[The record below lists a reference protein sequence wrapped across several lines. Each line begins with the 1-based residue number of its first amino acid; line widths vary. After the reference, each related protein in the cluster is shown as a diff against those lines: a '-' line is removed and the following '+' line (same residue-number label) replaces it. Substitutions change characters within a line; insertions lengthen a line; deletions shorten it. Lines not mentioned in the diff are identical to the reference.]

1 MGFFNNLFLKNSHK
15 SPEELNPS
23 APIFNSAKIKDIES
37 VVANKYSV
45 IDADTNLMS
54 TDPATA
60 QFNTLWYTPL
70 ITDKFQRIQAYR
82 RMAMYPEVD
91 WCISEI
97 ADDFIHEDQQGN
109 VITLTI
115 TPNDEE
121 VINSTRQRVLHEE
134 FDKFVGLFKL
144 KDDGYNLCKR
154 FVVEGE
160 VAFEN
165 IIDPDNPLKGI
176 IGVKFLPCDFYE
188 NLLDPVHGRIVGIYF
203 NKPALKG
210 ALERLSTQGYT
221 AASNVF
227 DGMVG
232 GVYSIYSNDNQ
243 IPMLWPQLT
252 YISSGNNSP
261 DGKIVY
267 PLIDQAKQPYHQLAL
282 LHDAAVIL
290 RVTRAPERLVFN
302 ISTGGV
308 SDKIAKNQIRE
319 FVQAVNAKRVLNDK
333 NKMTTTYNPITMLE
347 SFYFWK
353 SEANDG
359 ASVESVGSTANYSE
373 MDDIKYFLKRLF
385 KMFKVPFSRY
395 DTPENTIEKNDSI
408 TYEEYSFSRMILRIQ
423 RRFANAIKRSF
434 ITHLKL
440 RGLWDQ
446 YSLKENRLEIEM
458 VRPVLYDLYQSQ
470 KLFNI
475 QVENYQAVAELEEM
489 SKELAMKKYL
499 GLTDEEISENNTA
512 LLKERMFTS
521 LMDYYAD
528 KITSEGP
535 EDLASIP
542 PPIKWKGYSEEVGEG
557 EQSEGEAS
565 DEGEEMPGEEED
577 ENAPTLGD
585 ETPPALV

>member
-1 MGFFNNLFLKNSHK
+1 MGFFNNLFFRNTTRQSMA
-15 SPEELNPS
+15 ELNPS
-23 APIFNSAKIKDIES
+23 APVFDSAKIRDIES
-37 VVANKYSV
+37 IVASKYSV
-45 IDADTNLMS
+45 IDADTNNFE
-54 TDPATA
+54 TDTATA

-109 VITLTI
+109 VINLNLALSEEGPLTS
-115 TPNDEE
+115 E
-121 VINSTRQRVLHEE
+121 RKKVLTEE
-134 FDKFVGLFKL
+134 FNRFIGLFKL
-144 KDDGYNLCKR
+144 KEEGYNLCKK

-165 IIDPDNPLKGI
+165 IIDPKQPLKGI
-176 IGVKFLPCDFYE
+176 IGVKYLPTDFYE
-188 NLLDPVHGRIVGIYF
+188 NLIDPKTGRLVGIYF
-203 NKPALKG
+203 NRPALKG

-232 GVYSIYSNDNQ
+232 GVYSIYNTENQ

-252 YISSGNNSP
+252 YISSGNQSP

-267 PLIDQAKQPYHQLAL
+267 PMIDQAKQPYHQLAL

-302 ISTGGV
+302 IATGGV
-308 SDKIAKNQIRE
+308 SDKIAKNQVRE
-319 FVQAVNAKRVLNDK
+319 FVNAVNSKRVLSEKD
-333 NKMTTTYNPITMLE
+333 KMTTTYNPITMLE

-353 SEANDG
+353 SDANDG
-359 ASVESVGSTANYSE
+359 TSVESLGSTANYSE
-373 MDDIKYFLKRLF
+373 IDDIKYFLKRLF
-385 KMFKVPFSRY
+385 KQFKVPFSRY
-395 DTPENTIEKNDSI
+395 DTPENTLEKNDSI

-423 RRFANAIKRSF
+423 RRFALAFKKSF

-440 RGLWDQ
+440 RGIWDQ
-446 YSLKENRLEIEM
+446 YALKESYIEIEM

-475 QVENYQAVAELEEM
+475 QVENYETVANLDGM
-489 SKELAMKKYL
+489 SKTVAMKKYL
-499 GLTDEEISENNTA
+499 GMTDAEIEENRQKRMDEEMFNT
-512 LLKERMFTS
+512 LIE
-521 LMDYYAD
+521 YYQD
-528 KITSEGP
+528 QLQTNGP
-535 EDLASIP
+535 ESLYTIP
-542 PPIKWKGYSEEVGEG
+542 PSIRWKTMTEQEGGEEGVEGGEPSEEEP
-557 EQSEGEAS
+557 ETLPT
-565 DEGEEMPGEEED
+565 EE
-577 ENAPTLGD
+577 
-585 ETPPALV
+585 PPE